1 MSSQPKHLIWQFI
14 AVFLVALNM
23 RMTISGVGP
32 LLNDIAESRGVS
44 AATLGLLASIPLL
57 TWALVSPLAHGLSE
71 RLGMDRTITFS
82 LLVLAAGTI
91 WRSLPFAPANL
102 WLGTVLIGAAL
113 AVANVLMPAII
124 KRDFGRRT
132 PAVMGVYSA
141 ALGGAAAVGTAIA
154 IPVARAEVG
163 GTPLGWEAGL
173 LASGVAIPVALVA
186 WLLVTGRGSARAAT
200 SASATTESA
209 TTATTAAPA
218 APAAPAPP
226 AAPPRTAA
234 ASAAAEPVLPGLGR
248 RVWRSRT
255 AWLLACYMGSQ
266 SMTFYIFATWIAPIM
281 LSRGASEAV
290 ASAGITLFHFSGML
304 GSLLAPVA
312 LRYDR
317 RTLLQVAL
325 PIALATGAA
334 GLVLAPAASIVW
346 VVLLGAGSGA
356 TLSVSLTL
364 IAQRSPSARTAGA
377 VSGMS
382 QSIGYLIAAFG
393 PVLFGWAF
401 DLTGAWLLPLGV
413 ALLGLTAQ
421 FTAGWILR
429 DGRMV
434 QA

>member
-200 SASATTESA
+200 SGSATTESA
-209 TTATTAAPA
+209 TTAAQAAPA
-218 APAAPAPP
+218 APA
-226 AAPPRTAA
+226 RTAA

-304 GSLLAPVA
+304 GSLLAPFA

-334 GLVLAPAASIVW
+334 GLVLAPAASVVW

>member
-82 LLVLAAGTI
+82 LLVLTAGTI

-173 LASGVAIPVALVA
+173 LASGVAIPVALAA

-200 SASATTESA
+200 SGSATTES
-209 TTATTAAPA
+209 ATTAAPA
-218 APAAPAPP
+218 APAAPA
-226 AAPPRTAA
+226 RTAA

-304 GSLLAPVA
+304 GSLLAPFA

-346 VVLLGAGSGA
+346 VALLGAGSGA